1 MCKIIGLV
9 LAATFA
15 VAASSSAQSA
25 AALADPKS
33 AAEFAL
39 KTCLPAM
46 DDLAKVEAMAR
57 ENNWL
62 TLPPNPAVNPKFT
75 VSKSRWRANGFF
87 VSTWIWV
94 NGNSPHCVA
103 VPPSKTITRDEFFNA
118 ISASVELKLVSDKTL
133 GELRIETYEIRSD
146 GRGKVHFSLASTRDG
161 GVSSVM
167 FYRVSTSEPAAL
179 PDR

>member
-1 MCKIIGLV
+1 
-9 LAATFA
+9 
-15 VAASSSAQSA
+15 
-25 AALADPKS
+25 
-33 AAEFAL
+33 
-39 KTCLPAM
+39 M

-75 VSKSRWRANGFF
+75 VSKSRWRVNGFF

-94 NGNSPHCVA
+94 NGNSRHCVA
-103 VPPSKTITRDEFFNA
+103 DPPPKIITRDEFFNA
-118 ISASVELKLVSDKTL
+118 ISASVEIKVVSDDKTL
-133 GELRIETYEIRSD
+133 PELRIETYEISSD
-146 GRGKVHFSLASTRDG
+146 EQGKVHPNLASTRDG
-161 GVSSVM
+161 AVSGVM